1 MTVAAEKRPLLTDED
16 PASTDHLRMRSR
28 AELVEHLE
36 APGKAD
42 AYREFLRA
50 YGVDPDAEGV
60 RPPRGKALLMA
71 EQPGNWL
78 TARDYVRA
86 RILELLVA
94 ELKFDRR
101 LSGARTLSHDRFTAD
116 GEKGVFLDFC
126 LHPELGPVR
135 LVGSSFIKKFRHRS
149 YASLRLRGTALTR
162 FATTLDYAVLML
174 KTARQS
180 PKRFAKVMTTVFDS
194 SPLPGAR
201 DILPATNDP
210 AELRRISQDL
220 ATADLL
226 RAKRSL
232 VSIRRLLRQ
241 GVSWPS
247 YWDAANGLVLS
258 VRSRCLSPLL
268 GRMLLAIED
277 PIQMSRALLEEG
289 GAQDDGMVSV
299 AGLVSADGVFRT
311 VLFDPENESF
321 FTQIRG
327 GERRTIE
334 WSELRESA
342 AQGQGARPSG
352 VLEYL
357 MLAAFGYYML
367 VDSGDSFLRFHERV
381 CDIHRAR
388 IGVGYPWLTCA
399 ADGPLTDDANNH
411 FTHLYRPVFK
421 DQLRDQLDA
430 FMLG

>member
-1 MTVAAEKRPLLTDED
+1 MTVALQDRPVARDED
-16 PASTDHLRMRSR
+16 PASTDHLRMRSK
-28 AELVEHLE
+28 AELEAHLK
-36 APGKAD
+36 APGKAE
-42 AYREFLRA
+42 AYRDFLRS
-50 YGVDPDAEGV
+50 YGVNPDAEGV
-60 RPPRGKALLMA
+60 RPPAGNALFMA
-71 EQPGNWL
+71 EQPGSWL

-86 RILELLVA
+86 RLLELLVSD
-94 ELKFDRR
+94 LGFDRR
-101 LSGARTLSHDRFTAD
+101 VSGARTLSHDRFTAD
-116 GEKGVFLDFC
+116 GEKGVFLEFC

-135 LVGSSFIKKFRHRS
+135 LVGSSFIKKFKHRS
-149 YASLRLRGTALTR
+149 YASLKLRGNAVTR

-180 PKRFAKVMTTVFDS
+180 PTRFAKVLMTVFNS

-210 AELRRISQDL
+210 AELRRISRDL

-258 VRSRCLSPLL
+258 LRSRCLSPLL
-268 GRMLLAIED
+268 GRMLLAVED
-277 PIQMSRALLEEG
+277 PLQMSRTLLEEG
-289 GAQDDGMVSV
+289 GAQDDGLVSV

-311 VLFDPENESF
+311 VLFDPESESF
-321 FTQIRG
+321 FTQMRG

-342 AQGQGARPSG
+342 AKGQGARPSG

-381 CDIHRAR
+381 CDIHRSR

-399 ADGPLTDDANNH
+399 AEGPLTDEANNH
-411 FTHLYRPVFK
+411 FTHLYRPIFK

-430 FMLG
+430 FLLG